1 MMKKLTGGLDDYSL
15 RACGYDKEKILK
27 AVSECV
33 SAMGDLTIAESLI
46 ARRHLDSVMEKMYKR
61 SPDTKISTIP
71 NDL

>member
-1 MMKKLTGGLDDYSL
+1 MKKLTGGLDDYSL

-46 ARRHLDSVMEKMYKR
+46 ARKHLDSVMEKCINAVQIQNKYY
-61 SPDTKISTIP
+61 SE
-71 NDL
+71 